1 MYFCGGS
8 SGRGSC
14 GQGSRIHRGLCER
27 RGGRGCRASHGR
39 GFGRGGGHGEKKASH
54 DKSKTPAPI
63 EWKPLENLFENQN
76 CTKPYLEAMDV
87 QRYAVNTQSTW
98 IICFSFFL
106 TNWSTKLFISQIFI
120 SNRFTR
126 QSHKKKWRPII
137 NEEIMAFLGIN
148 IGIVNLPEVSD
159 CWSKG
164 ISQVPW
170 FRSIMPG
177 YRFEKIC
184 R

>member
-87 QRYAVNTQSTW
+87 QRYAVNTQSPLDHLLLLFPNELINQIVHRSNLYQQQIHQTKPQKKVEAYHKRRDYG
-98 IICFSFFL
+98 FS
-106 TNWSTKLFISQIFI
+106 WHQHWYRK
-120 SNRFTR
+120 
-126 QSHKKKWRPII
+126 P
-137 NEEIMAFLGIN
+137 
-148 IGIVNLPEVSD
+148 P
-159 CWSKG
+159 
-164 ISQVPW
+164 
-170 FRSIMPG
+170 RSFG
-177 YRFEKIC
+177 LLV
-184 R
+184 